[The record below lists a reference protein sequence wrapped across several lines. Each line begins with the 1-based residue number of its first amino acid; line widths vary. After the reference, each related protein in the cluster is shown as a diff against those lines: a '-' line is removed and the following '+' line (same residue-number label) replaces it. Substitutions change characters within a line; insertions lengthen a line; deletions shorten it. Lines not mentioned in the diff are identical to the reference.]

1 MSPKPKQPRHEFEPA
16 PGISDLTNAL
26 SGWTRSSVRTG
37 SRSHAS
43 PYREVKSGL
52 GNELSGIH
60 DSERVE
66 RLFDRAQGMDPPG
79 RRQACELSEL

>member
-1 MSPKPKQPRHEFEPA
+1 MNPKPKRPRHEFEPA
-16 PGISDLTNAL
+16 PGASDLTNAL
-26 SGWTRSSVRTG
+26 SDWTRSSVRTG

-60 DSERVE
+60 YSERVE
-66 RLFDRAQGMDPPG
+66 RLLDRAQGMDPPG
-79 RRQACELSEL
+79 RCEASELSEL